1 MNSTPLLASFA
12 AILAIATGCS
22 RPTVPP
28 APAQVTETRGPL
40 PLTAYPALHSAW
52 REFIDHVQTI
62 DRNQPEALAVAKA
75 RAMELVTLLLQFQQ
89 RDAAHAILTFTAR
102 ATGDPVEYLY
112 EVSEAVPE
120 PFRAQLWPDTPYIVI
135 ENFESPYP
143 VHLAKLYEYQ
153 NRAQIDGGIIEAE
166 GHNGSR
172 AFRIQASESTD
183 PDGRCLLG
191 LRVAS
196 FPIPAR
202 PFGLRARV
210 RESGAPD
217 VFFIAGYEMRGAK
230 YPTEVRLVSPSAAGD
245 WKLFDS
251 GESYY
256 DVKRQVAQQ
265 YFFDQFFTIPPSLR
279 NGKLSEIV
287 LALQYVGV
295 DLSPGGPAEIY
306 IDDIEIY
313 LPPHEI
319 IDKLGV
325 LQDDDPAIAGGKF
338 LNAAFGTFTHEVGK
352 AASGDSNAEEIER
365 LNALGY
371 VGAEMLA
378 PEEKNVVLY
387 DAKRTYE
394 GLNFYISG
402 HYPNAVLMDMTGN
415 VLHEWKLNLASDKWP
430 PKDIPRRGSS
440 FRRAVLL
447 PDGDVIAVAESSHVV
462 RMDSRGEPR
471 WVLVDNY
478 HHDIEIV
485 GADRMYVLARMARV
499 VPEVNP
505 KRPILEDFVAEI
517 GMDGVE
523 RRRVSILRALLASP
537 FATLLDRSQLAAD
550 VFHTND
556 LEVLDGRLE
565 SRDPAFQAGRIL
577 LSLPQISTI
586 AVLDFDTEKIVWAK
600 KGEWGFLHNPTI
612 LDNGN
617 VLLFDNFSLTRKGL
631 FRASR
636 VLEID
641 VFTGN
646 IYWQYAGNRNRQFF
660 SQTCGTNQKLPN
672 GNVLISETDNGVAFE
687 VTPDGETVWRFV
699 NPNRGGDNNELIAKI
714 MEMRRLPSDFPLDWL
729 KTNGS

>member
-1 MNSTPLLASFA
+1 M
-12 AILAIATGCS
+12 LAIAAALGCN
-22 RPTVPP
+22 PLQPP
-28 APAQVTETRGPL
+28 PVPAQVAETVAPL
-40 PLTAYPALHSAW
+40 PLTAYPALYSALT
-52 REFIDHVQTI
+52 EFIDHIQTV
-62 DRNQPEALAVAKA
+62 DRNQPEALAAAKSHA
-75 RAMELVTLLLQFQQ
+75 VDLAVLFLEFQQ

-102 ATGDPVEYLY
+102 ATGDPVQYLY
-112 EVSEAVPE
+112 EVSQAIPG
-120 PFRAQLWPDTPYIVI
+120 PFRTQLWPDTPYIVI

-143 VHLAKLYEYQ
+143 VHLAKLYEHQ
-153 NRAQIDGGIIEAE
+153 DREQIDGGIIEGE

-217 VFFIAGYEMRGAK
+217 VFFIAGYEMRGAR
-230 YPTEVRLVSPSAAGD
+230 YPTEARLVSPSAAGD

-256 DVKRQVAQQ
+256 DVKRRVVQQ
-265 YFFDQFFTIPPSLR
+265 YSFDQFFSIPPSLR
-279 NGKLSEIV
+279 NAKLSEV
-287 LALQYVGV
+287 ALSLQYVGV
-295 DLSPGGPAEIY
+295 DLSPGGPATID

-313 LPPHEI
+313 LPPREI
-319 IDKLGV
+319 IDKLGA
-325 LQDDDPAIAGGKF
+325 LQDEDPAIASGKF
-338 LNAAFGTFTHEVGK
+338 LNTAFGTFTNQVGK
-352 AASGDSNAEEIER
+352 VASKDSNAEEIER

-371 VGAEMLA
+371 VGAEMPA
-378 PEEKNVVLY
+378 PEEKNVVMY
-387 DAKRTYE
+387 DAIRTYE

-402 HYPNAVLMDMTGN
+402 HSPNAFLMDMTGK
-415 VLHEWKLNLASDKWP
+415 VLHEWNLDLASEKWP
-430 PKDIPRRGSS
+430 AGDIPRRGAS

-447 PDGDVIAVAESSHVV
+447 PDGDVIAVAESSHLV

-471 WVLVDNY
+471 WVLLDNY

-485 GADRMYVLARMARV
+485 DADRMYVLARMAHV

-505 KRPILEDFVAEI
+505 KRPILEDFVTEI
-517 GMDGVE
+517 GMDGAE
-523 RRRVSILRALLASP
+523 RRRVSILKAFLASP

-586 AVLDFDTEKIVWAK
+586 AVLDFDAEKIVWAK
-600 KGEWGFLHNPTI
+600 KGEWGFLHNPTV
-612 LDNGN
+612 LENGN

-641 VFTGN
+641 VFTEN
-646 IYWQYAGNRNRQFF
+646 ISWQYAGNRNRQFF

-672 GNVLISETDNGVAFE
+672 GNVLITETDNGVAFE

-729 KTNGS
+729 KSDTP